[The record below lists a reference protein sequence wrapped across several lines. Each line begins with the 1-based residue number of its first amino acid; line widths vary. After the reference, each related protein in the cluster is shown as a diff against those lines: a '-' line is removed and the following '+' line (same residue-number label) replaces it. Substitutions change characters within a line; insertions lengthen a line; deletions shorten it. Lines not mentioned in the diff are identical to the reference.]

1 MRKNLKVL
9 LLSVIVAAT
18 MIPISTFAD
27 TTAEAAN
34 ETGTQAATESTTNLN
49 DSNTV
54 AVQSDTADKTT
65 DSVDGSG
72 NGEGEDPKPEVKNG
86 WVTENGSKYY
96 YVDDKYVTGKQS
108 IEGKN
113 YFFSEIGVLQTGWI
127 PSGSSKMY
135 AGTDGVLVNG
145 IQTISGKKYYFSEN
159 VMKTGIRKVSG
170 SLYYFNKDGSAITK
184 TGWVKCPDKYNRYFY
199 SGGKM
204 ATGVKKIS
212 KKLYFFNTGSGT
224 LKGKGFFNYNGKTY
238 YSKGHGV
245 LATKWQ
251 ALTRNKKLHGYYFY
265 PKTGAMAKNT
275 KIGYLKIP
283 KSGALHEA
291 YALGIRKLNKTH
303 WSLRQA
309 YKNSYKLKYYDRWW
323 RQSSSEKYALRGFKK
338 GKGNCYVMAA
348 TFYIQ
353 AKLLGYNVHQVR
365 GKVAHRAPHSWTVIK
380 HGKKYYVYDPNF
392 RNETGGNGWKIWYG
406 KRGTWRY
413 TNYHK
418 MN

>member
-9 LLSVIVAAT
+9 LLSLIVAAT
-18 MIPISTFAD
+18 MIPMSAFAD

-34 ETGTQAATESTTNLN
+34 EAGTE
-49 DSNTV
+49 
-54 AVQSDTADKTT
+54 
-65 DSVDGSG
+65 
-72 NGEGEDPKPEVKNG
+72 NG

-96 YVDDKYVTGKQS
+96 YVDDKCVTGKQS

-113 YFFSEIGVLQTGWI
+113 YFFSETGVLQTGWI

-159 VMKTGIRKVSG
+159 VMMTGIRKVSG

>member
-1 MRKNLKVL
+1 MKNKIGRIDGRGNFMRKNVKVL
-9 LLSVIVAAT
+9 LLSLIVAAT

-34 ETGTQAATESTTNLN
+34 EAGTQAATESTTN
-49 DSNTV
+49 SN
-54 AVQSDTADKTT
+54 
-65 DSVDGSG
+65 
-72 NGEGEDPKPEVKNG
+72 DPKPEVKNG

-96 YVDDKYVTGKQS
+96 YVDDKCVTGKQS

-113 YFFSEIGVLQTGWI
+113 YFFSETGVLQTGWI

-159 VMKTGIRKVSG
+159 VMKTGVRKVSG

-245 LATKWQ
+245 LA
-251 ALTRNKKLHGYYFY
+251 
-265 PKTGAMAKNT
+265 
-275 KIGYLKIP
+275 
-283 KSGALHEA
+283 
-291 YALGIRKLNKTH
+291 GI
-303 WSLRQA
+303 
-309 YKNSYKLKYYDRWW
+309 D
-323 RQSSSEKYALRGFKK
+323 SE
-338 GKGNCYVMAA
+338 
-348 TFYIQ
+348 
-353 AKLLGYNVHQVR
+353 
-365 GKVAHRAPHSWTVIK
+365 
-380 HGKKYYVYDPNF
+380 
-392 RNETGGNGWKIWYG
+392 
-406 KRGTWRY
+406 
-413 TNYHK
+413 
-418 MN
+418 